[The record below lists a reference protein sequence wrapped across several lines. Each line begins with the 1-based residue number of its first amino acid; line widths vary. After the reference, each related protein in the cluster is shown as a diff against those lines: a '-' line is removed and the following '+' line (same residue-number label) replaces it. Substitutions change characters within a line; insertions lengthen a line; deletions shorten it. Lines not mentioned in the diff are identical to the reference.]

1 MPQLHDVW
9 SPCLVMEYN
18 KKHYFIAI
26 AGGEEAVYV
35 YDEAEKEFQSEKFL
49 AIERQQNTKKGAK
62 KQATCACCVIQ

>member
-49 AIERQQNTKKGAK
+49 AIERQ
-62 KQATCACCVIQ
+62 